1 MAQDMEA
8 LKLPPKNENNPVLI
22 LLQKMKLLL
31 LNGGINPLER
41 AIHAEQLLA
50 TLGGIFSSP
59 SRGQVFVYLLEHGA
73 ATSWTL
79 QVDLSMPEATVY
91 RVLKYLR
98 GQGYVLPAI
107 RVPKQKA
114 SRGGPRPTV
123 WMIAGGASEDVAT
136 AMHKHNRALSPNYR
150 VAEEIKQLL
159 LQDFKPEWPNDFNYR
174 DVVEFARNRGWR
186 GPLAVDVATMTCT
199 LLKNDGYRVSY

>member
-1 MAQDMEA
+1 MRSVA
-8 LKLPPKNENNPVLI
+8 KLPPKNENNPVLI

-50 TLGGIFSSP
+50 TLGGIFSTP
-59 SRGQVFVYLLEHGA
+59 ARGQVFVYLLEHGA

-79 QVDLSMPEATVY
+79 QVDLSMSEATVY

-98 GQGYVLPAI
+98 GQGYLLPAI
-107 RVPKQKA
+107 RVPKQKG

-123 WMIAGGASEDVAT
+123 WMIAGSAPEDVAK
-136 AMHKHNRALSPNYR
+136 AMHKHNQALSPNYR
-150 VAEEIKQLL
+150 LAEDLKQLL
-159 LQDFKPEWPNDFNYR
+159 LQDFKPEWPTDFRYR
-174 DVVEFARNRGWR
+174 EVVDLARSRGWR
-186 GPLAVDVATMTCT
+186 GRLAVDLANMTCT
-199 LLKNDGYRVSY
+199 LLKADGYRVSY

>member
-1 MAQDMEA
+1 
-8 LKLPPKNENNPVLI
+8 
-22 LLQKMKLLL
+22 MKLLL
-31 LNGGINPLER
+31 LNGGTNPLER
-41 AIHAEQLLA
+41 AIHAEQLIA
-50 TLGGIFSSP
+50 ALGGIFSSP

-98 GQGYVLPAI
+98 GQGYLLPAI
-107 RVPKQKA
+107 RVPKQKS

-123 WMIAGGASEDVAT
+123 WMIAGSAPEDA
-136 AMHKHNRALSPNYR
+136 AKAIHKHNQVLSPNYR
-150 VAEEIKQLL
+150 LAEVLKQLL
-159 LQDFKPEWPNDFNYR
+159 LKDFKPEWPTDFNYR
-174 DVVEFARNRGWR
+174 EVVDLARSRGWR
-186 GPLAVDVATMTCT
+186 GRLAVDLATLTCT